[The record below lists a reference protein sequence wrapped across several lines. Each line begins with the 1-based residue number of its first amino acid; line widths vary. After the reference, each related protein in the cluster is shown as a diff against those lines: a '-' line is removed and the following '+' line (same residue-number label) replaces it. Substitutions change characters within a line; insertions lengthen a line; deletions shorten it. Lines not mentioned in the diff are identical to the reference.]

1 MITFKPHSREEIPL
15 RIKWLNNRLANK
27 YAIEDPDHSTDL
39 KEQTKWFND
48 LENNPAKKF
57 FTIFSGN
64 EPIGFMGLS
73 RIDQP
78 KGTGELFIMIGEDA
92 YRGKGI
98 GKISMKYLIDYACK
112 ELKLNKILLEVNKNN
127 SSAISLYK
135 SLGFKENK
143 PIGDE
148 IEMELSL

>member
-15 RIKWLNNRLANK
+15 RIKWLNNKLANK
-27 YAIEDPDHSTDL
+27 YVGDDTNHITNLE
-39 KEQTKWFND
+39 EQTKWFND
-48 LENNPAKKF
+48 FESNPAKKF
-57 FTIFSGN
+57 FTIFDDN
-64 EPIGFMGLS
+64 KPIGFMGLS
-73 RIDQP
+73 KIDQP

-127 SSAISLYK
+127 SSAINLYK

-143 PIGDE
+143 SVGDE